1 MPALEADLK
10 GLQASCH
17 CTHSCAP
24 KLGKL
29 GIERTARRQLLTT
42 MLLRT
47 MHCLCR
53 IAMQKR
59 HSDADEASGDNTRQH
74 GERCV
79 VDTTNCIFKH
89 VTQFVRITFDQA
101 HMLPKIVDTHL

>member
-1 MPALEADLK
+1 
-10 GLQASCH
+10 
-17 CTHSCAP
+17 
-24 KLGKL
+24 
-29 GIERTARRQLLTT
+29 
-42 MLLRT
+42 
-47 MHCLCR
+47 
-53 IAMQKR
+53 MQKR